1 VKWTVLWM
9 IINTYCLVFTL
20 RLIVRL
26 TKINFLIARLIAIKN
41 FNRTAAPIFC
51 KLGPWHL
58 EVWLSQHMQSQKRNS
73 SSQDS
78 MVPLQ
83 LLSFFFI
90 YSVTVLQTTVVSGSL
105 LIWIRQFCPFFTC
118 RDHINQKL
126 RRDHMLQWNQ
136 CTYNLLSQ
144 FLLLTIHKS
153 INNVNQYHSPNL
165 LPVHMVGVKCSKR
178 MHLCTLCM
186 QCDFVTN
193 SNICRQI
200 KKIGMEGHH
209 GCQI

>member
-1 VKWTVLWM
+1 
-9 IINTYCLVFTL
+9 
-20 RLIVRL
+20 
-26 TKINFLIARLIAIKN
+26 
-41 FNRTAAPIFC
+41 
-51 KLGPWHL
+51 
-58 EVWLSQHMQSQKRNS
+58 
-73 SSQDS
+73 
-78 MVPLQ
+78 MVPLP

-90 YSVTVLQTTVVSGSL
+90 YSVTVLQITVVSGSL

-193 SNICRQI
+193 SNTCRQI
-200 KKIGMEGHH
+200 KKNWHGRTSWVTNLTLIGKGGEHRGPKITNF
-209 GCQI
+209 GKSVAFRQIFTTKW